1 MSMIID
7 GLGTATPAH
16 GISQSSAAEIAQ
28 TLCCDNAKQAR
39 LLSVLYQRS
48 GVRYRHSVALESSEP
63 RFDSIASQNG
73 DFGAGELRVP
83 AATEHAT
90 TTQPVRQTFFA
101 PASSPEDCGPTT
113 AQRMELYERHA
124 GRLGSESVLQALD
137 RSSFNAGEINHLI
150 TISCTGF
157 YAPGLDVSIIKRC
170 GLDPSVGRTH
180 IGFMGCHGALNG
192 LRVAESLAAS
202 NPQLRVLMCA
212 VELCTL
218 HQQYGWHPER
228 VVSNALF
235 ADGAAALVASA
246 SPSSS
251 RGPKVIAT
259 GSTIL
264 PDSEDLMR
272 WRIGDHGFEMTLS
285 PRVPTMIERT
295 LEPWLRDWLGKHQLT
310 IGDIRGWAIH
320 PGGPK
325 ILQACGNALQF
336 QRGELSVSQS
346 ILAEYGNMSS
356 PTVLFILQRLLQEHD
371 SLPCVMLGF
380 GPGLSIEAAL
390 VG

>member
-1 MSMIID
+1 MIID

-63 RFDSIASQNG
+63 RFDSTASQNSHCDTG
-73 DFGAGELRVP
+73 DARVL
-83 AATEHAT
+83 AATEVVAR
-90 TTQPVRQTFFA
+90 TQPVRQTFFA

-124 GRLGSESVLQALD
+124 GRLGAESVLHALD
-137 RSSFNAGEINHLI
+137 QSSFNAADINHLI

-170 GLDPSVGRTH
+170 GLAPSVGRTH

-192 LRVAESLAAS
+192 LRVAESLAKS
-202 NPQLRVLMCA
+202 NPELRILMCA

-218 HQQYGWHPER
+218 HQPYGWHPER
-228 VVSNALF
+228 VVSNARF
-235 ADGAAALVASA
+235 ADGAAALVACTST
-246 SPSSS
+246 PSS

-295 LEPWLRDWLGKHQLT
+295 LEPWLRDWLAKHQLT
-310 IGDIRGWAIH
+310 IDDIRGWAIH

-325 ILQACGNALQF
+325 ILQACGDALGF
-336 QRGELSVSQS
+336 RRAELAVSQN

-356 PTVLFILQRLLQEHD
+356 PTVLFILQRLLQEPE

-380 GPGLSIEAAL
+380 GPGLSIEAAW

>member
-1 MSMIID
+1 MIID

-63 RFDSIASQNG
+63 RFDSTASQNSHCDTG
-73 DFGAGELRVP
+73 DARVL
-83 AATEHAT
+83 AATEVVAR
-90 TTQPVRQTFFA
+90 TQPVRQTFFA
-101 PASSPEDCGPTT
+101 PASRPEACGPTT

-124 GRLGSESVLQALD
+124 GRLGAESVLRALD
-137 RSSFNAGEINHLI
+137 QSSFNAADINHLI

-170 GLDPSVGRTH
+170 GLAPSVGRTH

-192 LRVAESLAAS
+192 LRVAESLAKS
-202 NPQLRVLMCA
+202 NPELRILMCA

-235 ADGAAALVASA
+235 ADGAAALVACTST
-246 SPSSS
+246 PSS

-295 LEPWLRDWLGKHQLT
+295 LEPWLRDWLAKHQLT
-310 IGDIRGWAIH
+310 IDDIRGWAIH

-325 ILQACGNALQF
+325 ILQACGDALRFRQ
-336 QRGELSVSQS
+336 GELFASQN

-356 PTVLFILQRLLQEHD
+356 PTVLFILQRLLQEPE

>member
-1 MSMIID
+1 MIID

-16 GISQSSAAEIAQ
+16 GITQSSAAEIAQ
-28 TLCCDNAKQAR
+28 TLCCDNPKQSQ
-39 LLSVLYQRS
+39 LLSILYQRS

-63 RFDSIASQNG
+63 RPVSEPSRREAFQAAG
-73 DFGAGELRVP
+73 DRVP
-83 AATEHAT
+83 AAADVAVE
-90 TTQPVRQTFFA
+90 TQPVRQTFFP
-101 PASSPEDCGPTT
+101 PASSPEDCGPST

-124 GRLGSESVLQALD
+124 GRLGAQSVAKALD
-137 RSSFNAGEINHLI
+137 QSSCSAGDIDHLI

-170 GLDPSVGRTH
+170 GLSPSVGRTH

-192 LRVAESLAAS
+192 LRVAQSLAQS
-202 NPQLRVLMCA
+202 NPRLRILMCA

-235 ADGAAALVASA
+235 ADGAAALVART
-246 SPSSS
+246 SSS
-251 RGPKVIAT
+251 PPCGPKVMAT

-285 PRVPTMIERT
+285 PRVPTMIRRS
-295 LEPWLRDWLGKHQLT
+295 LQPWLRDWLGTHQLA
-310 IGDIRGWAIH
+310 IDDIRGWAIH

-325 ILQACGNALQF
+325 ILQACGDALQF
-336 QRGELSVSQS
+336 RQDELAASRG

-356 PTVLFILQRLLQEHD
+356 PTVLFILQRLLQAPAR
-371 SLPCVMLGF
+371 LPCVMLGF

-390 VG
+390 VA

>member
-39 LLSVLYQRS
+39 LLSALYQRS

-63 RFDSIASQNG
+63 RFDSSASQNG
-73 DFGAGELRVP
+73 DFGGGELRVP

-124 GRLGSESVLQALD
+124 GRLGAESVLQALD

-251 RGPKVIAT
+251 RGPTVIAT

-325 ILQACGNALQF
+325 ILQACGDALQF
-336 QRGELSVSQS
+336 RRGELSVSQS
-346 ILAEYGNMSS
+346 ILADYGNMSS
-356 PTVLFILQRLLQEHD
+356 PTVLFILQRLLQEPE
-371 SLPCVMLGF
+371 SMPCVMLGF

-390 VG
+390 IG